1 VDLLEKQFDYFSLLE
16 VMAFE
21 ELWIVLSWDMQQV
34 VFCCSEKTIAPLY
47 KGGNAKRTTCS
58 VGAVLDCAKHLLPPL
73 H

>member
-34 VFCCSEKTIAPLY
+34 VFCCSEKTIAPYIKAETL
-47 KGGNAKRTTCS
+47 RE
-58 VGAVLDCAKHLLPPL
+58 LPVQLAPF
-73 H
+73 